1 MTTQFG
7 CNSLHKV
14 FERPSSH
21 KPTERRQM
29 DPGSLLYFEW
39 SELGKLLINLWI
51 IVGLVVFCVANM
63 LIGHVLIPS
72 LVATFEIPASIQK
85 VRPLFLALALGSFGL
100 ATFVLLQVINLAG
113 VISRFWSD
121 YWI

>member
-1 MTTQFG
+1 
-7 CNSLHKV
+7 
-14 FERPSSH
+14 
-21 KPTERRQM
+21 M
-29 DPGSLLYFEW
+29 DPGGLLYFEW
-39 SELGKLLINLWI
+39 SELGKLLINLWM

-100 ATFVLLQVINLAG
+100 AIFVLLQVINLAG